1 MASGKENHVKKKK
14 KKAYWAHKFSVN
26 LHFDVSAKKNM
37 SEISGHVNRIIESG
51 SKRMMVLLY
60 PQLN

>member
-1 MASGKENHVKKKK
+1 MFKKKK

-26 LHFDVSAKKNM
+26 LHFDISAKKHM